1 MIKAI
6 CKYYLMFPPIAR
18 KAINVSLSGFMTY
31 AGVDYYHSDPSAV
44 LLECDEVINK
54 TLCI

>member
-31 AGVDYYHSDPSAV
+31 AGVDYYHSDPSHV

>member
-6 CKYYLMFPPIAR
+6 CKYYLLFPPIAR
-18 KAINVSLSGFMTY
+18 KAINFSLSGLMTY

-54 TLCI
+54 TLFV